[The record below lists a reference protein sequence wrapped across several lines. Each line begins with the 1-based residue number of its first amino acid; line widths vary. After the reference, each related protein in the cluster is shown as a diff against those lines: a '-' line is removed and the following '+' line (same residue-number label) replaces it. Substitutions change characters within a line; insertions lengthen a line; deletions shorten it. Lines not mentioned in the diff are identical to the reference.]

1 MAEIH
6 KTTMTPTKLEL
17 LAAWLPTR
25 PWYPATGGAPV
36 LEKAGGFRLDD
47 PEGEVG
53 IEFMVVRDASAPEP
67 RGYLVPLTY
76 RGAPLDG
83 AEQSLVGTSEHGVL
97 GTRYVYDGTHDP
109 VLLAALRAL
118 LQGRAEPQAQSETD
132 TPDPKVTA
140 WVDGD
145 AGWAPVADVS
155 VTDGPDGTVV
165 RFGAGAP
172 ELRVVRVLGTGEEPA
187 EGARGAV
194 TAWWL
199 PAVDQERTEA
209 FVVVRDAP

>member
-1 MAEIH
+1 MAVIH
-6 KTTMTPTKLEL
+6 ATTMQPTKLEL
-17 LAAWLPTR
+17 LESWLPTR
-25 PWYPATGGAPV
+25 PWYPAGGAPV
-36 LEKAGGFRLDD
+36 LQKAGGFRLDD

-53 IEFMVVRDASAPEP
+53 IEFMVVRDASDPEP

-76 RGAPLDG
+76 RGAPLEG

-109 VLLAALRAL
+109 VLLAELRAL
-118 LQGRAEPQAQSETD
+118 LRGRVEPQAQSESD

-140 WVDGD
+140 TVDED
-145 AGWAPVADVS
+145 VTWAPEADVS
-155 VTDGPDGTVV
+155 VTDGADGTVI

-187 EGARGAV
+187 AGARGTL

-199 PAVDQERTEA
+199 PAEGEERSEV
-209 FVVVRDAP
+209 FVVVCDAP

>member
-1 MAEIH
+1 MSVIH
-6 KTTMTPTKLEL
+6 RTTMTPTKLEL
-17 LAAWLPTR
+17 LQDWLPTR
-25 PWYPATGGAPV
+25 PWYPATGGTPV

-53 IEFMVVRDASAPEP
+53 IEFMVVRDASAAD
-67 RGYLVPLTY
+67 RHGYLVPLTY
-76 RGAPLDG
+76 RGAPLEG

-109 VLLAALRAL
+109 VLLAELRAL
-118 LQGRAEPQAQSETD
+118 LRGRAEPQAQSESD

-140 WVDGD
+140 TVEGD
-145 AGWAPVADVS
+145 EGWAPVSDAS
-155 VTDGPDGTVV
+155 VTDGPDGTVI
-165 RFGAGAP
+165 RFGSGAP

-187 EGARGAV
+187 AGARGAV

-199 PAVDQERTEA
+199 PAEGEERTEA